1 MRERRIK
8 GRNRRSRDKCDRVVL
23 LTSGVAEVHI
33 DGTRQDLH
41 DLARTSSGGRTM
53 DTALTSASPDGGA
66 IFLEEETSA
75 NGGQNCRRR
84 EWKAVTGNGRLT
96 AGKTRIGR
104 LGSDHRELSPRL
116 CVTREAW
123 QDQSRSEITF
133 STERPAAADATYI
146 RGIPLRGS
154 HPPPLAA
161 PRRWST
167 A

>member
-1 MRERRIK
+1 MEEERRERRSTRTERLK
-8 GRNRRSRDKCDRVVL
+8 GEIGDREANDRIVL

-96 AGKTRIGR
+96 AGKTV
-104 LGSDHRELSPRL
+104 SDDWDRTTESFHRG
-116 CVTREAW
+116 CA
-123 QDQSRSEITF
+123 
-133 STERPAAADATYI
+133 
-146 RGIPLRGS
+146 
-154 HPPPLAA
+154 
-161 PRRWST
+161 
-167 A
+167 